1 MEKGREFSGEA
12 REGVRVSLSMLL
24 VQLFQTGMAVLSK
37 LALDQ
42 GMRVFP
48 FLVYRNAIGALCV
61 ACFAVVLERKQVR
74 KLCWRGSMWIFMNAF
89 FGLTSG
95 MSLYYYGLRD
105 TTAAYSSIFLNL
117 VPIATFIFS
126 LILRTEKLGLGRPA
140 GIVKVLGTLICV
152 GGAMIISLYKGKAV
166 HVWPFHLDIS
176 HSAAG
181 RPSLHDF
188 PQGTFFLAASC
199 VCYACWF
206 ILQVKLVKAF
216 PSIFWGTALTCVAGC
231 LQSFVIGAF
240 VNRKRSEWVVR
251 TRLQL
256 ATVIYSGLLNVA
268 ATFMLVTWAVSKRGP
283 TFPPMFTPLSLIFVT
298 IVESLFMGLEITI
311 GSILGMLLI
320 IAGIYAFL
328 WGKAKETAELPRLP
342 PSHGV
347 GAASAGLV
355 PAAIPDPPLKPR
367 DLPIRGP

>member
-12 REGVRVSLSMLL
+12 GEGVRVSLSMLL

-74 KLCWRGSMWIFMNAF
+74 KLCWKGSMWIFMNAF
-89 FGLTSG
+89 LVTCDFSRSLTSG

-166 HVWPFHLDIS
+166 HRS
-176 HSAAG
+176 
-181 RPSLHDF
+181 RETSLHDF

-206 ILQVKLVKAF
+206 ILQHIL
-216 PSIFWGTALTCVAGC
+216 GTALTCVAGC